1 MDFILFRK
9 TLLIKNINDA
19 QTQITLEQ
27 NTKKN
32 GLRLIIKRLCHI
44 LNLLYEVAST
54 TRILTL
60 KNNLVLIIL
69 QQNML
74 LVKSCHEDYFVTC
87 ILTLKTIHLN
97 IRVLQ

>member
-1 MDFILFRK
+1 MMLK
-9 TLLIKNINDA
+9 H
-19 QTQITLEQ
+19 
-27 NTKKN
+27 KKHLN
-32 GLRLIIKRLCHI
+32 RLRLIIKRLCHI